1 MLLQYISFINNCM
14 LPVKEIEQGIDS
26 IRKTGAKDFSNLMPR
41 PGWKDYGFNWQ

>member
-1 MLLQYISFINNCM
+1 M

-41 PGWKDYGFNWQ
+41 PGWEKYRVI